1 MKILVENKVPFLHG
15 LLEEYADVD
24 YAHPD
29 EITPQRVR
37 DVDAMIVRTR
47 TRCDASLL
55 GGSRCR
61 FVATATIGT
70 DHIDLSWCASRG
82 IAVANAPGCNAPAVA
97 QYVFGTIAALRPALP
112 MTAHTLAVIGVGHVG
127 SIVARWARSL
137 GMRVLL
143 CDPPR
148 SRAEGGTQ
156 WCSLADA
163 AREADIITF
172 HTPLTADGPDRT
184 LHLASEEWML
194 SLRRKPLVI
203 NAARGPVVDNAALV
217 QALDRGLV
225 GDAAVDC
232 WEGEPHISHTL
243 LERAAVATPHIA
255 GYSREGKWRASQMA
269 LDALTAR
276 FGLPHIRLAEDA
288 PLPVPDSV
296 TSSAVAASYNPLLAD
311 TPALKAHPE
320 QFEQLRNDYSLR
332 TELH

>member
-70 DHIDLSWCASRG
+70 DHIDLPWCASRG

-127 SIVARWARSL
+127 SI
-137 GMRVLL
+137 
-143 CDPPR
+143 
-148 SRAEGGTQ
+148 
-156 WCSLADA
+156 
-163 AREADIITF
+163 
-172 HTPLTADGPDRT
+172 
-184 LHLASEEWML
+184 
-194 SLRRKPLVI
+194 
-203 NAARGPVVDNAALV
+203 
-217 QALDRGLV
+217 
-225 GDAAVDC
+225 
-232 WEGEPHISHTL
+232 
-243 LERAAVATPHIA
+243 
-255 GYSREGKWRASQMA
+255 
-269 LDALTAR
+269 
-276 FGLPHIRLAEDA
+276 
-288 PLPVPDSV
+288 
-296 TSSAVAASYNPLLAD
+296 
-311 TPALKAHPE
+311 
-320 QFEQLRNDYSLR
+320 
-332 TELH
+332 